1 VEVNYPGQFS
11 TRTTASKWSIF
22 SARQHVNIAN
32 GTLESVSVEQR
43 RMVFDEFIVPSMT
56 EADSSVKVTMQDNGE
71 FLFHW
76 ESDADKDA
84 FIVNWSEGEEL

>member
-1 VEVNYPGQFS
+1 MPKEIVS
-11 TRTTASKWSIF
+11 TKEDEQPKWARIF
-22 SARQHVNIAN
+22 LNVNIAK

>member
-1 VEVNYPGQFS
+1 
-11 TRTTASKWSIF
+11 
-22 SARQHVNIAN
+22 
-32 GTLESVSVEQR
+32 
-43 RMVFDEFIVPSMT
+43 
-56 EADSSVKVTMQDNGE
+56 MQDNGE

>member
-1 VEVNYPGQFS
+1 MPKEIVS
-11 TRTTASKWSIF
+11 TKEDEQPKWVRIF
-22 SARQHVNIAN
+22 LNVNIAN